1 MALRDRILRDPDH
14 AGNGNERDG
23 LVSTYRNRLLEEIN
37 LDEVSSLSMPQR
49 RARLERMLSRILSA
63 EGPVMSSSERVRL
76 IERVVDESVG
86 LGILE
91 PLIADQTVTE
101 IMVNGTGSIFVERAG
116 RLERLPQGFS
126 SEEEIYRTIDRI
138 VSSVNRRVDESS
150 PMVDA
155 RLAGGERVNV
165 IIPPLA
171 LDGPTITIR
180 RFPQPF
186 RLNDLVTR
194 KSLPND
200 AANLLMSMVRARLNI
215 LVSGGTGTGKTTFL
229 NALSGAIPEAERILT
244 IEDAAELSL
253 QQSHVVRMEARPAN
267 SEGKG
272 QVTIRDLV
280 RNALRMRPDRIVVGE
295 VRGGETLDMLQA
307 MNTGHEGSLTTVHAN
322 STVDALSRLET
333 LASMSDIS
341 LPVDTI
347 RDQINGAIDIIV
359 QLERDATGARR
370 VSEIAEIT
378 SERRESYM
386 TQPIM
391 RSLVGTPRDEK
402 DNVARFPLS
411 EKMARRLTQKREQIE
426 PAYLRNTGGA
436 Q

>member
-1 MALRDRILRDPDH
+1 MALRDRILRDSGHPT
-14 AGNGNERDG
+14 NENKRDS
-23 LVSTYRNRLLEEIN
+23 LVTTYRNRLLEEIN

-63 EGPVMSSSERVRL
+63 EGPVMSSAERVRL

-101 IMVNGTGSIFVERAG
+101 IMVNGMGSIFVERSG
-116 RLERLPQGFS
+116 RLERLSQSFS
-126 SEEEIYRTIDRI
+126 SEDEIYRTIDRI

-171 LDGPTITIR
+171 LDRTSSTIR
-180 RFPQPF
+180 RVPQRF
-186 RLNDLVTR
+186 RLKDHVAL

-200 AANLLMSMVRARLNI
+200 AASLLVSMVRARLNI

-333 LASMSDIS
+333 LASMSDVS

-347 RDQINGAIDIIV
+347 RDQINGAIDVIV

-370 VSEIAEIT
+370 VSEIAEVT
-378 SERRESYM
+378 SERRESYV

-391 RSLVGTPRDEK
+391 RSLVGTPTAEK
-402 DNVARFPLS
+402 DGVARFPLS
-411 EKMARRLTQKREQIE
+411 ERLEGRMTQKREQVV
-426 PAYLRNTGGA
+426 PAYLGSSGGT

>member
-1 MALRDRILRDPDH
+1 MALRDRILRDLDH
-14 AGNGNERDG
+14 PVNENERG
-23 LVSTYRNRLLEEIN
+23 SLVTTYRNRLLEEIN

-63 EGPVMSSSERVRL
+63 EGPVMSSAERVRL

-101 IMVNGTGSIFVERAG
+101 IMVNGMGSIFVERAG
-116 RLERLPQGFS
+116 RLEQLPQSFS
-126 SEEEIYRTIDRI
+126 SEDEIYQTIDRI

-155 RLAGGERVNV
+155 RLEGGERVNV

-186 RLNDLVTR
+186 RLNDLVAR
-194 KSLPND
+194 RSLPND
-200 AANLLMSMVRARLNI
+200 AASLLVSMVRARLNI

>member
-14 AGNGNERDG
+14 AGNGNERDS

-171 LDGPTITIR
+171 LDGPTITIC

>member
-14 AGNGNERDG
+14 AGNGNERDS

>member
-1 MALRDRILRDPDH
+1 
-14 AGNGNERDG
+14 
-23 LVSTYRNRLLEEIN
+23 
-37 LDEVSSLSMPQR
+37 MPQR

>member
-1 MALRDRILRDPDH
+1 MALRDRISRDPDH
-14 AGNGNERDG
+14 ASNGNERDS

-253 QQSHVVRMEARPAN
+253 QQSHVVRMEARPPN

-402 DNVARFPLS
+402 NNVARFPLS
-411 EKMARRLTQKREQIE
+411 EKMERRLTQKREQIE
-426 PAYLRNTGGA
+426 PAYLRNTGGV

>member
-14 AGNGNERDG
+14 AGNGNERDS

-171 LDGPTITIR
+171 LDGPPITIR

>member
-14 AGNGNERDG
+14 AGNGNERDS

-391 RSLVGTPRDEK
+391 RSLVGTPNDEK

-411 EKMARRLTQKREQIE
+411 EKMARRLIQKREQIE